1 MMAVPDVLRRP
12 RHGRAGAGPPSKPS
26 TPSRCW
32 TPPHQRG
39 REPHRRSFARPL

>member
-1 MMAVPDVLRRP
+1 MAVPDVLRRP

-32 TPPHQRG
+32 FSPA
-39 REPHRRSFARPL
+39 SARPRTAPSIFCPPT